1 MTKLSTGDTQ
11 EKNQDH
17 SDISGS
23 DEFRSDVPA
32 GMTLESI
39 IDMTGEMKHLYELVM
54 LHVEKSGGVT
64 GPASYF
70 TLVSPILDMLEEE
83 IRFRYHEGMSKDQM
97 KLVIRD
103 WINKEIAGMQC
114 VI

>member
-1 MTKLSTGDTQ
+1 MTELSTSDIPK
-11 EKNQDH
+11 KNQDP

-32 GMTLESI
+32 GLTLESI
-39 IDMTGEMKHLYELVM
+39 IDMTGEMKHLHELVM

-64 GPASYF
+64 CPASYF

-97 KLVIRD
+97 KLVVRD

>member
-1 MTKLSTGDTQ
+1 MIEPDTGDTS
-11 EKNQDH
+11 ERDQDH
-17 SDISGS
+17 TDISGS
-23 DEFRSDVPA
+23 DSVRSDIPA

-39 IDMTGEMKHLYELVM
+39 IDMTGEMKHLHELVM

-64 GPASYF
+64 CPASYF

-83 IRFRYHEGMSKDQM
+83 IRFRYHDGMTKEQI
-97 KLVIRD
+97 KYIVRD